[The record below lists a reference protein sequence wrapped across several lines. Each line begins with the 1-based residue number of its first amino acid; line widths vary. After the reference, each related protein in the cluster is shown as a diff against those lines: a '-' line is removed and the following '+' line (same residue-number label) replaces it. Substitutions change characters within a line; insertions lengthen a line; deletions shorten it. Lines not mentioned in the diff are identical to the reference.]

1 MPAALLEIEKTITA
15 AADATAADAATSPI
29 ADAVVV
35 VAAAVA
41 VADETSKS
49 PISFWAVVMR
59 SNDQLYFILSWP
71 S

>member
-1 MPAALLEIEKTITA
+1 MIMPAALLEIEKTITA

-49 PISFWAVVMR
+49 PISF
-59 SNDQLYFILSWP
+59 
-71 S
+71 